1 MSRVEIF
8 PYPAES
14 LALVLSYEYDKE
26 FLEDGGER
34 LILAEGLP
42 EDGELAITVRVEV
55 ADSTLAKLVPASEMP
70 SPPVALIVGVTSNSS
85 RKRRAVPLGDVD
97 GVWTGTVKIP
107 KADLFGKLT
116 LSPRLV
122 RTSAGTDREYACH
135 EGALLA
141 AGDPVLVEVDAS
153 PAPAGGYLDIRFE
166 NFAESMSEALNQ
178 VPEQLY
184 SLDAGG
190 SVPILWLNS
199 GVEGF
204 EPAMNNKARRGSPRR
219 LRDAMYD
226 TIVSQVWT
234 SLAAVAF
241 TSLAV
246 KIGEF
251 AAAGEESDPLEELP
265 EWNQRVIT
273 FWATKIFPMAKPEA
287 LAEVK
292 KSAADAKL
300 LPDLYR
306 GLAREVQKQAAT
318 REAFTGLVRWRD
330 GDGV

>member
-8 PYPAES
+8 PYPAEP
-14 LALVLSYEYDKE
+14 LALELSYEYDTE
-26 FLEDGGER
+26 LLEEGGER

-55 ADSTLAKLVPASEMP
+55 ADATLAKLVPASEMP

-97 GVWTGTVKIP
+97 GVWTGTVRIP
-107 KADLFGKLT
+107 KAELFGKLT

-122 RTSAGTDREYACH
+122 RTSVGTDVDYACH

-166 NFAESMSEALNQ
+166 NFAESTSDALNQ

-184 SLDAGG
+184 SLDAGRD
-190 SVPILWLNS
+190 VPILWLNS

-204 EPAMNNKARRGSPRR
+204 ESALSTKARRGSPRR

-234 SLAAVAF
+234 SLAAMAF
-241 TSLAV
+241 TALAV

-251 AAAGEESDPLEELP
+251 AAAGDDSDPLEELS

-287 LAEVK
+287 LEKVK
-292 KSAADAKL
+292 HGVVDAKL

-318 REAFTGLVRWRD
+318 REAFTGLVRWRE